1 MTMTM
6 PSTSY
11 RMADAAPR
19 RGGPQVARD
28 RAGELLGRRCIRCGA
43 VGTHYLTC
51 PSLKLPPGYR
61 LSAER
66 RSECLCGR
74 PAGSCEA
81 CATNC

>member
-1 MTMTM
+1 MTV

-11 RMADAAPR
+11 RIADPAPR
-19 RGGPQVARD
+19 RARPQAAPA

-66 RSECLCGR
+66 GPECACGR
-74 PAGSCEA
+74 PAGSCGA
-81 CATNC
+81 CAP

>member
-11 RMADAAPR
+11 RMADPAPR
-19 RGGPQVARD
+19 RGGPQAARD

-66 RSECLCGR
+66 RPECLCGR

-81 CATNC
+81 CA

>member
-6 PSTSY
+6 TVPSTSY

-66 RSECLCGR
+66 RPECLCGR
-74 PAGSCEA
+74 PAGTCET
-81 CATNC
+81 CP

>member
-1 MTMTM
+1 MT
-6 PSTSY
+6 
-11 RMADAAPR
+11 AAAERPEGAPGR
-19 RGGPQVARD
+19 PD
-28 RAGELLGRRCIRCGA
+28 DLPERRCIRCGA

-81 CATNC
+81 CAS